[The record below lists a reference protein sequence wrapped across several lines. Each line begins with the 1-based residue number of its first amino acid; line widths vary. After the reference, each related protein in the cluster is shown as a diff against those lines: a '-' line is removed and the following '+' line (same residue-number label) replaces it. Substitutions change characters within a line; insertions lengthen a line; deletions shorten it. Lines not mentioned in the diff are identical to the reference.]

1 MQIKKIMK
9 WLPVALSLLGALGYT
24 GYDSEAVRTAV
35 AVLDVL
41 GTAGDVGSDAPVPD
55 GHRRNPATATQ
66 ARCPSL

>member
-41 GTAGDVGSDAPVPD
+41 GTAGDVA
-55 GHRRNPATATQ
+55 
-66 ARCPSL
+66 